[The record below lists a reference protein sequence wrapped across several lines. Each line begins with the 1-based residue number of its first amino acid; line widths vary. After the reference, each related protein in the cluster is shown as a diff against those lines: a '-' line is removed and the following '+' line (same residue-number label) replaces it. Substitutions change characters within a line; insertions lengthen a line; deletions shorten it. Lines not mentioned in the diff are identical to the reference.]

1 MEAISDQGT
10 PPKRGITHDALWL
23 TAGNAAA
30 AAVQVGYLILASKVA
45 GVDGAG
51 RFAYAS
57 TLATQAMLLA
67 GLQLRI
73 LQASDVRDEFPFSCY
88 FTLRMATTLLAGCA
102 TLVAA
107 SVHGISTATGLLL
120 MGLGA
125 TRAIESISEI
135 ILAHGQRHGR
145 FQPTGRSLV
154 LRAAL
159 SLAGFSTVLWASR
172 NLPAAAAS
180 VAVCTLC
187 VLVFHDLRLVRGQP
201 LFQRSTPMV
210 IRLARRSS
218 SLGLTTLFGSTYSA
232 LPRYLVKAILGD
244 SALGYYATVAQLPL
258 TGAVLVRS
266 MSEAATPTLAR
277 HFQQDGSRRM
287 PGIFWRLIL
296 ATAGLYGAGLLVA
309 LAFGR
314 PILILLYTPAHAAL
328 VSLLALLM
336 LAEMAVQF
344 NTVLMFSATASRR
357 LVRQPLAMF
366 LSLAVLASSTYW
378 ATVSFSLH
386 GTALAGIASG
396 IFLLGAYAFVM
407 RRQPDPLARP
417 ATGTVLPISAPVN
430 TC

>member
-1 MEAISDQGT
+1 
-10 PPKRGITHDALWL
+10 
-23 TAGNAAA
+23 
-30 AAVQVGYLILASKVA
+30 
-45 GVDGAG
+45 
-51 RFAYAS
+51 
-57 TLATQAMLLA
+57 
-67 GLQLRI
+67 
-73 LQASDVRDEFPFSCY
+73 
-88 FTLRMATTLLAGCA
+88 
-102 TLVAA
+102 
-107 SVHGISTATGLLL
+107 
-120 MGLGA
+120 
-125 TRAIESISEI
+125 
-135 ILAHGQRHGR
+135 
-145 FQPTGRSLV
+145 
-154 LRAAL
+154 
-159 SLAGFSTVLWASR
+159 
-172 NLPAAAAS
+172 
-180 VAVCTLC
+180 
-187 VLVFHDLRLVRGQP
+187 
-201 LFQRSTPMV
+201 MV